1 MSDEIMPLAVTSLKS
16 ISFETRK
23 DFVALFN
30 HLVRHDTQR
39 FATHYLAHHSGV
51 LYQIVDGYA
60 STEIALNCGTMLREC
75 VKVSELLHVL
85 LYGTVSAA
93 GARAR
98 AHADGESG
106 AGRCRITLV
115 SCRRRRR
122 PLPAAPPARRMAA
135 SPSPSATSSS
145 TTSTT
150 PTLRWRRTPLRR

>member
-1 MSDEIMPLAVTSLKS
+1 
-16 ISFETRK
+16 
-23 DFVALFN
+23 
-30 HLVRHDTQR
+30 VRHDTQR

-98 AHADGESG
+98 TQTV
-106 AGRCRITLV
+106 R
-115 SCRRRRR
+115 
-122 PLPAAPPARRMAA
+122 AALGGAA
-135 SPSPSATSSS
+135 SPSFPAAAAAAPSLL
-145 TTSTT
+145 
-150 PTLRWRRTPLRR
+150 LRLRAGWRPLQAHLRPLRVPRQQPQL